1 MRNLSM
7 LFGLYLDNN
16 IKISFKMDNPI
27 TLEEE
32 RKVWKIHQSVNGITY
47 YYNRSTKK
55 SQYEMPECF
64 KITEEDLDHPDWK

>member
-1 MRNLSM
+1 
-7 LFGLYLDNN
+7 
-16 IKISFKMDNPI
+16 MDNPI